1 MTVFLICFVLMI
13 ILGAPIAF
21 SLGISSVAY
30 VIYNP
35 DLSMLF
41 IVQKMFTGTDSF
53 PLLAIPFFIL
63 AGNLMNM
70 GGVTRKLLNFSN
82 LLVGHWRGGLA
93 SVSIVGSMIFAGI
106 SGSSVADASG
116 LGSILIPA
124 MNDSGYDKEYSVAIN
139 ATSSTVGILIPPS
152 IPMVLLA
159 SIANASVRDM
169 FFSTAVA
176 GVMIGL
182 GMLVLNAFISK
193 RKQYPRNER
202 VKLQDIPGILF
213 YSIPALIMPA
223 IIILGIIFGVVTAT
237 EAAVLAVVY
246 SLVVGKFV
254 YRELTLKTVYE
265 AMKETVIQ
273 TAVVLFIIATA
284 SILSGILSYLLL
296 PQALAVWAVNSLQ
309 SKTLILAFIAILAL
323 FTGLFI
329 DVTPALILLG
339 AIFAPVATAA
349 GISMLHFGT
358 VLVTALAIG
367 LFTPPVGTTLII
379 SSYIAKTSIADGFRY
394 CLPFMALML
403 GILLLLVLFPIF
415 SVGLPTL
422 MFY

>member
-1 MTVFLICFVLMI
+1 M
-13 ILGAPIAF
+13 
-21 SLGISSVAY
+21 
-30 VIYNP
+30 
-35 DLSMLF
+35 
-41 IVQKMFTGTDSF
+41 
-53 PLLAIPFFIL
+53 
-63 AGNLMNM
+63 NL
-70 GGVTRKLLNFSN
+70 GGVTRRLLDFANM
-82 LLVGHWRGGLA
+82 LVGHWRGGLA
-93 SVSIVGSMIFAGI
+93 SVSIVGSMIFAGV

-116 LGSILIPA
+116 LGSILIPT

-176 GVMIGL
+176 GLLIGL
-182 GMLVLNAFISK
+182 GMLILNAVISK
-193 RKQYPRNER
+193 KKNYPRNDR
-202 VKLQDIPGILF
+202 VKLAEIPKILI

-223 IIILGIIFGVVTAT
+223 IIILGIVFGVVTAT
-237 EAAVLAVVY
+237 EAAVIAVLY

-254 YRELTLKTVYE
+254 YHELTFHTVLE
-265 AMKETVIQ
+265 ALKETAVQ

-296 PQALAVWAVNSLQ
+296 PQALATWAVTYLKSEA
-309 SKTLILAFIAILAL
+309 LILGFIAVLAL

-339 AIFAPVATAA
+339 AIFSPVAVAA
-349 GISMLHFGT
+349 GISPLHFGT
-358 VLVTALAIG
+358 VLVASLAVG

-379 SSYIAKTSIADGFRY
+379 SSYIAKTSVSAGFRY
-394 CLPFMALML
+394 CLPFFYLML
-403 GILLLLVLFPIF
+403 FILLLLVLFPIL
-415 SVGLPTL
+415 SIGLPTL

>member
-70 GGVTRKLLNFSN
+70 GGVTRKLLNFCN